1 LSGIESF
8 YGHCKGNGMKANRDT
23 MAAVDANLLWAAA
36 CTAFRIN
43 NGYYKQPELIG
54 DQIVRPT
61 NRDLVEQALANA
73 VLITDADRAMGA
85 DCRRHLA
92 SAVTMQAL
100 RTELND
106 WAKITAR
113 VCSLDTIT
121 SRYDM
126 SVITAM
132 PHGYARQL
140 RKESV
145 DARLARCDGL
155 VGSVGDKVELTVEV
169 LRGSYSIKFNTW
181 FITAITDNN
190 HSVYFSYRESIEP
203 DTHTTI
209 RGTVK
214 RHNNQATQLNR
225 VKVLGVSK

>member
-1 LSGIESF
+1 
-8 YGHCKGNGMKANRDT
+8 MKVNRDT

-43 NGYYKQPELIG
+43 NGYYKQPEMIG
-54 DQIVRPT
+54 DQVVRSPNRVIVER
-61 NRDLVEQALANA
+61 ALSDASM
-73 VLITDADRAMGA
+73 ITDADRTMGV

-92 SAVTMQAL
+92 SAVTLQAL
-100 RTELND
+100 RTELNE
-106 WAKITAR
+106 WARITAR
-113 VCSLDTIT
+113 VCSLDEIT

-155 VGSVGDKVELTVEV
+155 VGAVGNKVELAVEV
-169 LRGSYSIKFNTW
+169 VRSSYSEKFNTW
-181 FITAITDNN
+181 FITAITDAN
-190 HSVYFSYRESIEP
+190 HSVYFSYRESIEL
-203 DTHTTI
+203 DTHTII

>member
-1 LSGIESF
+1 
-8 YGHCKGNGMKANRDT
+8 MKANRDT

-43 NGYYKQPELIG
+43 NGYYKQPEMIG
-54 DQIVRPT
+54 DQVVRSPNRVIVER
-61 NRDLVEQALANA
+61 ALSDASM
-73 VLITDADRAMGA
+73 ITDADRTMGV

-92 SAVTMQAL
+92 SAVTLQAL
-100 RTELND
+100 RTELNE
-106 WAKITAR
+106 WARITAR
-113 VCSLDTIT
+113 VCSLDEIT

-155 VGSVGDKVELTVEV
+155 VGKVGDKVELTVEV
-169 LRGSYSIKFNTW
+169 VRSSYSEKFNTW

-214 RHNNQATQLNR
+214 RHNNLATQLNR
-225 VKVLGVSK
+225 VKVLGVSE

>member
-1 LSGIESF
+1 
-8 YGHCKGNGMKANRDT
+8 MKVNRDT

-54 DQIVRPT
+54 DQVVRHT

-73 VLITDADRAMGA
+73 VLITDTDRAMGA

-100 RTELND
+100 RTELNE
-106 WAKITAR
+106 WAKVTAR

-132 PHGYARQL
+132 PHSYARQL

-145 DARLARCDGL
+145 DARLARCEEGA
-155 VGSVGDKVELTVEV
+155 VGAKGTKIDLNIEV
-169 LRGSYSIKFNTW
+169 MRSNYSEKFNTW
-181 FITAITDNN
+181 FVSAVTDTNY
-190 HSVYFSYRESIEP
+190 SVFFSYRESIEP
-203 DTHTTI
+203 ETHVAI

-214 RHNNQATQLNR
+214 RHNDRNTQLNR